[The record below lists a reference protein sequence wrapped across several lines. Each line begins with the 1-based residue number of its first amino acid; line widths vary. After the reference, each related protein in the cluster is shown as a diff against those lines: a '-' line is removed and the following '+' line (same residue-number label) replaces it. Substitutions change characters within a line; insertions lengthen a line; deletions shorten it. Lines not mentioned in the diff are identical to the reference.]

1 MRGSLRL
8 KRLTYATMALIAL
21 AGAIGTAN
29 ADDLPDYMKP
39 IAGRTASTP
48 AETATKNVLALNS
61 SMFEL
66 YGEAAKVFQKN
77 ILANHPV
84 ILGLFSGAGGRFIL
98 YRPGQPPLDAPP
110 VPIVYQLMKS
120 VAHSTMALAEV
131 VGPYLDNP
139 DDQSWRG
146 PMLAFRSRMK
156 SALDGLDLTPM
167 QPDWRDNSRIIL
179 QNNIAFMDECLT
191 KGVVSFAALKA
202 FSEKQAPYLK
212 LNVAWAAQTQIGHWM
227 GVIADWKKL
236 LGERLGQD
244 LRRKQHDLRRAPEQY
259 AVQRA
264 GAVLRSGCH
273 QRPVDPHRDDV
284 VHNHA
289 VRDARIADPHHRRP
303 FRRCAVLWQLLSDGL
318 RTDGRRRTG
327 GDHRGRRQAWNEAVP
342 ASAGA
347 VRLQAVADPGHP
359 GAGTRVDRR
368 PSLKPAVGRTS
379 GPFPRASRAGDE
391 KLPARECE
399 QVLGYAKR

>member
-110 VPIVYQLMKS
+110 VPTVYQLMKS

-146 PMLAFRSRMK
+146 PMLAFRSRMQ
-156 SALDGLDLTPM
+156 SSLDGLDLTPM

-179 QNNIAFMDECLT
+179 QNNIAFMDECLA

-236 LGERLGQD
+236 LGDDWDKTYAASNTIYVARQNNMLFSVLAQFFGPDAINDRLI
-244 LRRKQHDLRRAPEQY
+244 LIETMSFTTTPSEMLESLTRI
-259 AVQRA
+259 
-264 GAVLRSGCH
+264 
-273 QRPVDPHRDDV
+273 
-284 VHNHA
+284 
-289 VRDARIADPHHRRP
+289 IADRSVGAL
-303 FRRCAVLWQLLSDGL
+303 FFGNYYLMDFELMGG
-318 RTDGRRRTG
+318 DGRAAIIAE
-327 GDHRGRRQAWNEAVP
+327 DAKRGMKPFLPPPVPFGSKQWPTLVTPGPGP
-342 ASAGA
+342 ASI
-347 VRLQAVADPGHP
+347 ADLH
-359 GAGTRVDRR
+359 
-368 PSLKPAVGRTS
+368 
-379 GPFPRASRAGDE
+379 
-391 KLPARECE
+391 
-399 QVLGYAKR
+399 